1 MATIIRV
8 NIANGY
14 RPQVDAYV
22 EAHPGGTLA
31 EAVQRWVDQRYGDWI
46 ARNITEDY
54 GFERVSPAQFDVR
67 FEQRDHAEVFQ
78 AAIGGQEV
86 ADGA

>member
-22 EAHPGGTLA
+22 EAHPGLA
-31 EAVQRWVDQRYGDWI
+31 ADQAVQRWVEERYGSWI
-46 ARNITEDY
+46 SSNLTE
-54 GFERVSPAQFDVR
+54 GFAIHDVTPAQFLVA
-67 FEQRDHAEVFQ
+67 FVEPGHAYQFQ
-78 AAIGGQEV
+78 SLIGGQEV